1 MLGHQNG
8 DIPFILRPTGTGN
21 GLANGAGIDSNGT
34 CAHAPFGY
42 GTAVATTTVGYQAHT
57 TAAEGDGPS
66 GPEIITLKVLSAN
79 EPHPVRTLSL
89 PANIGRVSDPRM
101 RTSSRNG
108 LFTSR
113 FLSRHHA
120 LIRVEGRRVV
130 IEDLGSCNGTFV
142 NGVAVKAGEVWPI
155 ADGDLLQFG
164 SEDDDANSTWIRC
177 VLATTYVTLTP

>member
-8 DIPFILRPTGTGN
+8 DIPFILRSTSAN
-21 GLANGAGIDSNGT
+21 SNSVNGAAIDNAGSSFHLPLG
-34 CAHAPFGY
+34 HGS
-42 GTAVATTTVGYQAHT
+42 AVPTTTVSYQAH
-57 TAAEGDGPS
+57 AAGVESEGSS
-66 GPEIITLKVLSAN
+66 GPEMITLKVLSAN
-79 EPHPVRTLSL
+79 ESHPVRTLLL
-89 PANIGRVSDPRM
+89 PASIGRVSDPRM
-101 RTSSRNG
+101 RASTRNG

-142 NGVAVKAGEVWPI
+142 NGVAVKAGEAWPI

-164 SEDDDANSTWIRC
+164 SEDDDANSI
-177 VLATTYVTLTP
+177 